1 MKRFNVEESK
11 ERLNRILIQDK
22 MSSPQRISEILRL
35 EIAEVLSQYMNVD
48 DIKFSIHIAKDGQ
61 YEIFVKAITSRIF
74 YSPNI

>member
-1 MKRFNVEESK
+1 MKRFNAEESK

-22 MSSPQRISEILRL
+22 LASPQRISEILRL

-48 DIKFSIHIAKDGQ
+48 DIKFSIHIERNGR

-74 YSPNI
+74 YSPNL